1 MVKNKKSLFGRLMRG
16 VLYLFLTLIVLVI
29 VAYLFAGQIVKKAIS
44 IVVPPITQTEASVD
58 DVDLSLFHGNVTI
71 TGLKLGNPQGF
82 GNQNIFEMG
91 RVSVMFEPKS
101 LLSPTIIVRSV
112 IMEGTRVSVE
122 MRGNGQTNIGVL
134 NQNVQNY
141 LNTHQSIEPNESNMT
156 SESQSDKKVIIQD
169 LAITDSQLTLGMAG
183 QMITINLPNIYQK
196 NIGADNDG
204 KTIPEMVAQIL
215 SYFSAESVQ
224 GVTDAVRNL
233 AGQGI
238 AGAAQLLSTGKN
250 SVMQK
255 VNLVKEGIDSEAADI
270 VDGIK
275 GLF

>member
-29 VAYLFAGQIVKKAIS
+29 IAYLFAAQIVKKAIS

-82 GNQNIFEMG
+82 SKQNIFEMG

-141 LNTHQSIEPNESNMT
+141 LNTHQSIEPNESNTT

-255 VNLVKEGIDSEAADI
+255 VNLVKGSVDSEAADI